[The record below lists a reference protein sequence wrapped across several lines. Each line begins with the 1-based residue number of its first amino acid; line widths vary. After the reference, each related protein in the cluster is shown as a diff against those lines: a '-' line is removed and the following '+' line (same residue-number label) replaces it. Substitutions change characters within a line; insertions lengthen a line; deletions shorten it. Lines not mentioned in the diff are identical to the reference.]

1 MKKLAVLALAL
12 TFAMAA
18 RAQDLVITNARI
30 LDGTGLSIDRGS
42 IVIEDGR
49 IVSVAA
55 GTATAARRA
64 DRRRGRKDRS
74 AGFHRRAPPHHAA
87 ATTRPGSA
95 KNRSRACRSSSTR
108 VSRR

>member
-42 IVIEDGR
+42 IVVEDGR

-55 GTATAARRA
+55 GTATA
-64 DRRRGRKDRS
+64 RGALSSTQQERPFCRVS
-74 AGFHRRAPPHHAA
+74 STRT
-87 ATTRPGSA
+87 ATSCAVTMKPGSA
-95 KNRSRACRSSSTR
+95 KNRFRACVSFSRPG
-108 VSRR
+108 SRR